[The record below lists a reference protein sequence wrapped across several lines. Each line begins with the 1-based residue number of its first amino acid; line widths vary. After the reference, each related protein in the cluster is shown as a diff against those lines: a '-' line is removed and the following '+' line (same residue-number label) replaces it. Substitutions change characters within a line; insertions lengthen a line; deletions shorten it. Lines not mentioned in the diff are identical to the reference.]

1 MLNSYRYPF
10 QPAQALLVGSLAQ
23 LAHRLAACEAVLD
36 VVGTGG
42 GGVGR
47 VFRSVIAAQ
56 LAAVSRTL
64 HIGERPAVIAHDG
77 HLRRPLQRRQGLG
90 NYPQHCPALVPAVVA
105 GSLRGSRPP

>member
-1 MLNSYRYPF
+1 M
-10 QPAQALLVGSLAQ
+10 VGSLAQ

-90 NYPQHCPALVPAVVA
+90 TTHSIAQRLSRRLSLARCAVRVLPEELMRTA
-105 GSLRGSRPP
+105 TDTR